1 MNYKSYS
8 LNYQDK
14 YCIHFHVFNH
24 IQNLHKIYIES
35 KQYEISVKI
44 SNIFYIGISSKF
56 LQTENISALGNWRKF
71 YSRECK
77 RDAFILIQK
86 RRYFQ
91 YLVSRKTREI
101 CRFTTKSDD
110 SSGAYG
116 AIIEP

>member
-35 KQYEISVKI
+35 KQYEIFVKI

-56 LQTENISALGNWRKF
+56 LQTENISAVNVQEMHSSKYKKEDISSIWWGEK
-71 YSRECK
+71 RERFADLLQK
-77 RDAFILIQK
+77 AMTVAGLMGQLLNLNLIL
-86 RRYFQ
+86 
-91 YLVSRKTREI
+91 S
-101 CRFTTKSDD
+101 C
-110 SSGAYG
+110 
-116 AIIEP
+116 